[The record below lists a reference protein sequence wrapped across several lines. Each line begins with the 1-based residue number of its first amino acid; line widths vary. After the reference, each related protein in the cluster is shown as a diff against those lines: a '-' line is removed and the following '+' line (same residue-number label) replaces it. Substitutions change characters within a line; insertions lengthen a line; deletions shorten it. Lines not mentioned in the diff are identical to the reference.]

1 MFGSSQEQ
9 PSDDTLE
16 SAQHGQQE
24 AQHAQQQASE
34 EPNPATAEQ
43 PPQQAQQP
51 FETSTG
57 QHAQHA
63 RSPSPPVPQ
72 QESAASQLE
81 SAPMPG
87 QHPTAS
93 ADAETGYAE
102 AEPVLVEQL
111 SETVSDGMDWEQEQE
126 VERQAM
132 AAAQQLARDN
142 SLALREVRQ
151 AMQAESETPEASVQ
165 EEEAVQGEFNLNK
178 IEEVEREALTA
189 GMQLARE
196 NSEKLRGIRQ
206 AVQEG
211 TSITYCL

>member
-24 AQHAQQQASE
+24 AQHAQQEAYE

-51 FETSTG
+51 FETWTG
-57 QHAQHA
+57 QHTQHA
-63 RSPSPPVPQ
+63 GSPSPPAP
-72 QESAASQLE
+72 QLE
-81 SAPMPG
+81 AAPMPG
-87 QHPTAS
+87 QQPPAS
-93 ADAETGYAE
+93 ADTETGYAE

-111 SETVSDGMDWEQEQE
+111 SEAVSDGVDWKQEQE

-151 AMQAESETPEASVQ
+151 AMQVESETREASVQ
-165 EEEAVQGEFNLNK
+165 EEEAVQGESNLNGM
-178 IEEVEREALTA
+178 EEVEREALTA

-196 NSEKLRGIRQ
+196 NSVKLRGIRQ
-206 AVQEG
+206 AMQEG
-211 TSITYCL
+211 TSTTHCL

>member
-24 AQHAQQQASE
+24 AQHAQQEASE
-34 EPNPATAEQ
+34 EPDPATAEQ
-43 PPQQAQQP
+43 PPQQAQQT
-51 FETSTG
+51 FITSTG
-57 QHAQHA
+57 QHAQHAQHA
-63 RSPSPPVPQ
+63 RSPSPPAP
-72 QESAASQLE
+72 QLE
-81 SAPMPG
+81 AAPMPD
-87 QHPTAS
+87 QHPPAS
-93 ADAETGYAE
+93 ADTETGHAE

-126 VERQAM
+126 VEQQAM

-151 AMQAESETPEASVQ
+151 AMQAESESREASLQ
-165 EEEAVQGEFNLNK
+165 EEEAVQGDSSLNK

-196 NSEKLRGIRQ
+196 NSVKLREIRQ
-206 AVQEG
+206 AMQEG
-211 TSITYCL
+211 TSTTHCL